1 MEQVKTINSGILI
14 KYLRDYFAGIAD
26 HHDGDEYFCG
36 QVLIRLLPMSDH
48 VHGTIALPRT
58 EIVFSG
64 MADDVERQMYL
75 YRMAF
80 LSAGG

>member
-26 HHDGDEYFCG
+26 HHDGDEYYGEQFHI
-36 QVLIRLLPMSDH
+36 QLRPLDNT

-58 EIVFSG
+58 EIVFVG
-64 MADDVERQMYL
+64 ELDVVEHQIHL

>member
-1 MEQVKTINSGILI
+1 MEQIKTINSGIHI
-14 KYLRDYFAGIAD
+14 KYLREYFSGIAD
-26 HHDGDEYFCG
+26 HYSGDDYYGEQFHI
-36 QVLIRLLPMSDH
+36 QLRPQDNI
-48 VHGTIALPRT
+48 VHGTISLPRT

-64 MADDVERQMYL
+64 MADDVEQQVYK

>member
-1 MEQVKTINSGILI
+1 MEQVKTINSGIHI
-14 KYLRDYFAGIAD
+14 KYLREYFAGIAD
-26 HHDGDEYFCG
+26 HYSGDEYFCG
-36 QVLIRLLPMSDH
+36 QVLIRLLPLDNQ

-64 MADDVERQMYL
+64 MADDVEKQMHL

>member
-1 MEQVKTINSGILI
+1 MEQVKSITSGIHI
-14 KYLRDYFAGIAD
+14 KYLRAYFSSIAD
-26 HHDGDEYFCG
+26 HHSDDDYRVED
-36 QVLIRLLPMSDH
+36 VLIRLLPLDDM
-48 VHGTIALPRT
+48 VHGAIALPRT

-64 MADDVERQMYL
+64 TGDGVERQMDL

>member
-26 HHDGDEYFCG
+26 HHDGDEYYG
-36 QVLIRLLPMSDH
+36 EGIHIQLRPQEDK

-64 MADDVERQMYL
+64 TADDVERQVYK

>member
-1 MEQVKTINSGILI
+1 MEQVKTINSGIHI
-14 KYLRDYFAGIAD
+14 KYLREYFAGIAD
-26 HHDGDEYFCG
+26 HYSGDEYYG
-36 QVLIRLLPMSDH
+36 ERIHIQLRPLDDQ

-64 MADDVERQMYL
+64 MADDVERQMHL